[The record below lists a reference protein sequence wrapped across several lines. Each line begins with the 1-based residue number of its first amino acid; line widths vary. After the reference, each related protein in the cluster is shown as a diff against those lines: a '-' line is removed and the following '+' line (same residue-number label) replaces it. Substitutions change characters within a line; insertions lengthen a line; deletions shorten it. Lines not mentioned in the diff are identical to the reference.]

1 MEIEDIKKIIEN
13 IEISEIREMKYS
25 RENIRELLC
34 NGIYKGYHFYVLN
47 LGSHPTAYVEIP
59 KTSKLFGKHYD
70 DIDILVHGGLTYSND
85 ELKISSNTTMA
96 NSWFIGWDYAH
107 AGDYCGYMEDIK
119 EWGIHT
125 LSSLEDEKKWT
136 TEEMIKDCICVI
148 DQLIEGEENEK

>member
-1 MEIEDIKKIIEN
+1 MKFEDIKN
-13 IEISEIREMKYS
+13 IMGNTEIREMEYS

-85 ELKISSNTTMA
+85 ELRISSNTTMA

-107 AGDYCGYMEDIK
+107 VGDYMGYEELFPEKIRN
-119 EWGIHT
+119 GG
-125 LSSLEDEKKWT
+125 KKWT
-136 TEEMIKDCICVI
+136 TEEIINNCISVI
-148 DQLIEGEENEK
+148 DQLIEGEENEKKNKLESNK